1 MKFREGA
8 LLATLL
14 ATAACSV
21 PNMGSMRQLSKP
33 SDMAA
38 TQAYVSPAREWPSD
52 EWWKQYGDP
61 QLDALVS
68 EGLAGSPDLRIA
80 VARMNAARAIAR
92 ETGSTLYPKISAD
105 STIASEKQSYNM
117 GFPREFLPQGWN
129 DTGRATL
136 GVNFDLD
143 IWGRN
148 RAALAAASSEADA
161 AQVDSAQAR
170 LVLVTGI
177 ASAYAELAGL
187 HAQRDVISR
196 TVEVR
201 SSFLDLAL
209 QRVETGLDNEA
220 PAELARAK
228 LASARA
234 ELAALDESIG
244 LVRNQLAALIG
255 AGPDRGL
262 TIERP
267 KTALLHDFGLP
278 ANLALD
284 LIGRR
289 PDIVSARFRAEAAAR
304 RVKVARADFYPNLNI
319 VGLIGVQSLGIG
331 NLTNNGSDYG
341 RVGPAVNLPIFS
353 GGQLRGAYRRS
364 RADYDRAVAEYD
376 QTLIGALR
384 EVADAA
390 TSVRSL
396 AERQS
401 QTEIAVRAA
410 ERAFQIAMD
419 RYRGNLST
427 YLEALDAEDLLLQQ
441 RRADAMLK
449 ARAFA
454 LDIQIVRGLGG
465 GYADPRHPSPTVS
478 Q

>member
-1 MKFREGA
+1 MTFRDGF

-14 ATAACSV
+14 ATGACSV
-21 PNMGSMRQLSKP
+21 PNMGSMRQVAKP

-38 TQAYVSPAREWPSD
+38 TQSFAAPERAWPSD
-52 EWWKQYGDP
+52 AWWTQYGDP
-61 QLDALVS
+61 QLDSLVA
-68 EGLAGSPDLRIA
+68 EGLAASPDLRIA
-80 VARMNAARAIAR
+80 VARMNAAQAIAR
-92 ETGSTLYPKISAD
+92 QTGSALYPKIAAD
-105 STIASEKQSYNM
+105 GTVASEKQSYNM

-136 GVNFDLD
+136 GVNFDID

-148 RAALAAASSEADA
+148 RAALAAAKGEAEA
-161 AQVDSAQAR
+161 ARVDSAQAR

-177 ASAYAELAGL
+177 ATAYAELAGL
-187 HAQRDVISR
+187 YAQRDVIAR

-201 SSFLDLAL
+201 ASFLDLAQ
-209 QRVETGLDNEA
+209 QRVESGLDNQA

-234 ELAALDESIG
+234 ELAALAESIG

-262 TIERP
+262 SIERP
-267 KTALLHDFGLP
+267 GTALLHDFGLP
-278 ANLALD
+278 DQLALD

-289 PDIVSARFRAEAAAR
+289 PDIVSARFRVEAAAR

-319 VGLIGVQSLGIG
+319 MGLIGVQSLGIG
-331 NLTNNGSDYG
+331 NLTGNGSDYG
-341 RVGPAVNLPIFS
+341 RVGPALSLPIFS
-353 GGQLRGAYRRS
+353 GGQLRGAYRQS
-364 RADYDRAVAEYD
+364 RADYDRAVADYD
-376 QTLIGALR
+376 RTLVGALR
-384 EVADAA
+384 DVADAA
-390 TSVRSL
+390 TSMRAL
-396 AERQS
+396 AERQT
-401 QTEIAVRAA
+401 QTNIAVQAA
-410 ERAFQIAMD
+410 ERGFQIAMD

-449 ARAFA
+449 TRAFA

-465 GYADPRHPSPTVS
+465 GYADPRRPVPPVS